1 MAALWYTH
9 LHVYFFARN
18 TLIKMV
24 LACPREPHLEGLLHL
39 LPPFD
44 FWCVRRPYRGGA
56 APQAPYG
63 LIFVFV
69 FVFACVFLSVFD
81 ICWILSECRSS
92 PGSPSRL
99 GMASSANQ
107 TICHCTTVDTGHPV
121 DSRQRGH
128 LNDNQVLCQPFFGFC
143 GLTFLAS
150 K

>member
-9 LHVYFFARN
+9 LHVYFFAQN
-18 TLIKMV
+18 TLIKISP
-24 LACPREPHLEGLLHL
+24 CPREPHLEGLLHL

-56 APQAPYG
+56 APQALYG

>member
-9 LHVYFFARN
+9 LHVYFLAQN
-18 TLIKMV
+18 TLVKMV
-24 LACPREPHLEGLLHL
+24 LVLENLIWKASCICYLR
-39 LPPFD
+39 FV

-63 LIFVFV
+63 LIFAFV
-69 FVFACVFLSVFD
+69 FVFACFFLSVFD

-150 K
+150 E

>member
-1 MAALWYTH
+1 MIYTSTCLLPCPEH
-9 LHVYFFARN
+9 PGQN
-18 TLIKMV
+18 GP
-24 LACPREPHLEGLLHL
+24 CPREPHLEGLLHL

-128 LNDNQVLCQPFFGFC
+128 LNGNQVLYQPLFGFC

-150 K
+150 E

>member
-9 LHVYFFARN
+9 LHVYFFAQN
-18 TLIKMV
+18 TLIKISP
-24 LACPREPHLEGLLHL
+24 CPREPHLEGLLHL
-39 LPPFD
+39 LPPFCLLVCSKTLSE
-44 FWCVRRPYRGGA
+44 WRNSSGSIWPHIC
-56 APQAPYG
+56 
-63 LIFVFV
+63 L
-69 FVFACVFLSVFD
+69 CLCLFLSVFD